1 MQVLDQQTQ
10 AAMFEGNRLRPHF
23 VRSISRSKRPVGRVY
38 RERDPD
44 SKLDHYLA
52 EIEEAYVV
60 RIYDPLEKKEL
71 EVVIDPRH
79 PQARD
84 QMKLAQDV
92 IEGRVGGLTPLR
104 MDVEYAEA
112 LDPEG
117 NAIEGTAILRV
128 AEMENPVLT
137 RAQAKVVVGGHAI
150 GEWSSELDAEVDRSC
165 SFEIAKRFSAYMEEI
180 SKDPTEA
187 KWLEVYRKGVD
198 MMAANLK
205 SAGLDDAEIT
215 KEIER
220 HQIKREDFLAGMH
233 VDQTNGT
240 RIVQTVWDPMRSP
253 VPGAPAEQADFF
265 VQKALIAEFQ
275 NEMKCVQMKDSTGN
289 TTFSDIVTF
298 TEAKLMSEE
307 ALPGGKPQRQ
317 SQITHLICDEKS
329 RQIGTHL
336 LAGYMRVQGARVADR
351 ALAAELDAKW
361 RLHADVLETL
371 RDAEVTDPE
380 SVKAHYFLAAQE
392 RAKFYSAESRLKVER
407 LARAS
412 MKFPV
417 EKEPEDKEHFQPK
430 AVVGVLQHMGDKMGE
445 AGHSVES
452 ISFGL

>member
-38 RERDPD
+38 RDPD

-60 RIYDPLEKKEL
+60 RIYDPVLKKEF

-79 PQARD
+79 PQSRD

-104 MDVEYAEA
+104 MDIEQAEA

-150 GEWSSELDAEVDRSC
+150 GDWSPELDAEVDRSC
-165 SFEIAKRFSAYMEEI
+165 SFEIAKRFSTYMAEI
-180 SKDPTEA
+180 TQDPTQA
-187 KWLEVYRKGVD
+187 KWGELLERGMT
-198 MMAANLK
+198 MMAADLRET
-205 SAGLDDAEIT
+205 GLDDADIT

-220 HQIKREDFLAGMH
+220 HLISREDFLAGMH
-233 VDQTNGT
+233 VDHADGS
-240 RIVQTVWDPMRSP
+240 RVVQTVWDPMRSR
-253 VPGAPAEQADFF
+253 APDATAEKADFYM
-265 VQKALIAEFQ
+265 QKALIEGFQ
-275 NEMKCVQMKDSTGN
+275 QEMKFVQILDLSGNSTLSN
-289 TTFSDIVTF
+289 IVTF
-298 TEAKLMSEE
+298 TESKLLSEE
-307 ALPGGKPQRQ
+307 ALPAGKPQRQ
-317 SQITHLICDEKS
+317 PEVTHLICDEKS

-336 LAGYMRVQGARVADR
+336 LAGYMRVQGAHVADR
-351 ALAAELDAKW
+351 ALAAELDAEW

-371 RDAEVTDPE
+371 KNAQVTDPE
-380 SVKAHYFLAAQE
+380 DAKAHYFLAAQE
-392 RAKFYSAESRLKVER
+392 RAKFYAAESKLKVER

-430 AVVGVLQHMGDKMGE
+430 AVVGVLQHVGDKMGE